1 MATEKQIAANR
12 ENGKKSTG
20 PSQRN
25 RQGNG
30 RTEPAQ
36 TRAPQKPRCF
46 PAKTAPAS
54 RPSPRSSWRN
64 SQPLGAV
71 ESLLADELVNLAWRL
86 QRASRVEAGLFV
98 RQQAAVDDAWVREQR
113 TKREQQERHEEAVR
127 QTRADLQRRF
137 GPIEADEPPE
147 DEEHFNTDP
156 HDEDDPRHADRWRD
170 KDTAETNRR
179 EDEAAAARWS
189 ELGRLGFAF
198 TRSVQQPDP
207 FSKLNRYETSI
218 ARRLTHTRHELAT
231 LQQARDRPE

>member
-20 PSQRN
+20 PRSAT
-25 RQGNG
+25 GKA
-30 RTEPAQ
+30 TVAQ
-36 TRAPQKPRCF
+36 NALKHGLLAEAALLPSEDG
-46 PAKTAPAS
+46 AS
-54 RPSPRSSWRN
+54 FEAFAEELLEEL
-64 SQPLGAV
+64 QPLGAV